1 MTDIVNKGIFSSTSL
16 KLIAIFTMIID
27 HIAVCLS
34 FAMTQ
39 PDLYGIM
46 RMIGRISFP
55 IICFCLA
62 EGYVH
67 TRNIQAYIIRLFA
80 FALISEIPYD
90 IGRGSRHF
98 IEFGHQN
105 VFFTLC
111 LGLFTIYVIEN
122 LCESKASKFITI
134 FLSCI
139 AAYGMNMDYY
149 FAGILLILAFYYF
162 RENRLYRIISVCL
175 FNLYLSQPAGIISL
189 FFIELYNGKKGANI
203 KYLLYAF
210 YPVHFV
216 VLFIIRMFMWGIAW
230 KRYV

>member
-1 MTDIVNKGIFSSTSL
+1 MTDTVNKGIFSSTSL

-34 FAMTQ
+34 IAMTQ
-39 PDLYGIM
+39 PELYGIL

-67 TRNIQAYIIRLFA
+67 TKNIQVYIMRLFI

-90 IGRGSRHF
+90 IGRGSLRF

-111 LGLFTIYVIEN
+111 LGLLTIYIIEN
-122 LCESKASKFITI
+122 LCENRASKIITV

-139 AAYGMNMDYY
+139 AAYGMKMDYY

-162 RENRLYRIISVCL
+162 RENRIYRIFSVCL
-175 FNLYLSQPAGIISL
+175 FNLYLTQPSGIISL
-189 FFIELYNGKKGANI
+189 FFIELYNGKKGADI

-216 VLFIIRMFMWGIAW
+216 VLFIIRMLM
-230 KRYV
+230 

>member
-1 MTDIVNKGIFSSTSL
+1 MSDIVNKGVFSSTTL
-16 KLIAIFTMIID
+16 KLIAIFAMLID
-27 HIAVCLS
+27 HIAACLS

-39 PDLYGIM
+39 PDLYTIM
-46 RMIGRISFP
+46 RMIGRVAFP
-55 IICFCLA
+55 IFCFCLA

-67 TRNIQAYIIRLFA
+67 TKNIQAYIIRLFI
-80 FALISEIPYD
+80 FAIISEIPYD
-90 IGRGSRHF
+90 IGRGSNSI

-111 LGLFTIYVIEN
+111 LGLFAIYVIEN
-122 LCESKASKFITI
+122 LCKNKASKFLTVFI
-134 FLSCI
+134 SCV
-139 AAYGMNMDYY
+139 AAYGMKMDYY

-162 RENRLYRIISVCL
+162 RENRLNRIISVCL
-175 FNLYLSQPAGIISL
+175 FNLYLNQPTGIISL

-216 VLFIIRMFMWGIAW
+216 VLFIIRLLMRGTA
-230 KRYV
+230 